1 MPEDDTE
8 RQAGDRD
15 RGVAPIGRAIA
26 ERLAREGAAVVV
38 NYNRGE
44 GEADAVV
51 AGINA
56 AGGRA
61 VSVRADVAVPD
72 QIVRLFNAAED
83 RFGPVAILV
92 NNAAIYRQSPLADI
106 TEEEYE
112 TVFGV
117 NVRGVLFTLREAA
130 RRLSD
135 HGRIINISSD
145 LSVHPDVERAVYGA
159 SKAAVDHLTAVA
171 AKELGRRGITV
182 NSVLPGPTV
191 PGMFAL
197 APEPI
202 QKAAATRSP
211 MGRLGTP
218 RDIADVVAFLASEEA
233 RWVTGQVILATGGG

>member
-1 MPEDDTE
+1 MKLNGKSAIVTGGS
-8 RQAGDRD
+8 RA
-15 RGVAPIGRAIA
+15 IGRAIA

-38 NYNRGE
+38 NFTRGE
-44 GEADAVV
+44 AEANEVV
-51 AGINA
+51 AAINA

-61 VSVRADVAVPD
+61 VPARADMAVPD
-72 QIVRLFNAAED
+72 DIARLWSAAED

-92 NNAAIYRQSPLADI
+92 NNAAIYRQAPLVDI
-106 TEEEYE
+106 TVEDYE
-112 TVFGV
+112 AVFGV
-117 NVRGVLFTLREAA
+117 NVRGVLFGLREAA
-130 RRLSD
+130 RRLTD
-135 HGRIINISSD
+135 GGRIINISSD
-145 LSVHPDVERAVYGA
+145 LSVQPDIERAVYGA
-159 SKAAVDHLTAVA
+159 SKAAVDHLTRVA

-202 QKAAATRSP
+202 QKAAAARSP

-218 RDIADVVAFLASEEA
+218 RDIADVVAFLASDEA

>member
-1 MPEDDTE
+1 MP
-8 RQAGDRD
+8 
-15 RGVAPIGRAIA
+15 
-26 ERLAREGAAVVV
+26 
-38 NYNRGE
+38 
-44 GEADAVV
+44 
-51 AGINA
+51 
-56 AGGRA
+56 
-61 VSVRADVAVPD
+61 VRADVAVPD
-72 QIVRLFNAAED
+72 DIARLWTAAEE

-92 NNAAIYRQSPLADI
+92 NNAAIYRQTPLAEI

-117 NVRGVLFTLREAA
+117 NVRGVLFALREAA

-135 HGRIINISSD
+135 GGRIINISSD
-145 LSVHPDVERAVYGA
+145 LSVQPDIERAVYGA
-159 SKAAVDHLTAVA
+159 SKAAVDHLTKVA

-202 QKAAATRSP
+202 QKAAAARSP

>member
-1 MPEDDTE
+1 MVKLNGKSAIVTGAS
-8 RQAGDRD
+8 RA
-15 RGVAPIGRAIA
+15 IGRAIA

-38 NYNRGE
+38 NFTQ
-44 GEADAVV
+44 GEAEAHAVV
-51 AGINA
+51 AAINA

-61 VSVRADVAVPD
+61 VPVRADMAVPD
-72 QIVRLFNAAED
+72 DIARLWSAAED

-92 NNAAIYRQSPLADI
+92 NNAAIYRQAPLADI
-106 TEEEYE
+106 TVEDYE
-112 TVFGV
+112 AVFGV
-117 NVRGVLFTLREAA
+117 NVRGVLFALREAA
-130 RRLSD
+130 RRLTD
-135 HGRIINISSD
+135 GGRIINISSD
-145 LSVHPDVERAVYGA
+145 LSVQPDIERAVYGA
-159 SKAAVDHLTAVA
+159 SKAAVDHLTRVA

-202 QKAAATRSP
+202 QKAAAARSP

>member
-1 MPEDDTE
+1 MLRLNGKSAIVTGAS
-8 RQAGDRD
+8 RA
-15 RGVAPIGRAIA
+15 IGRAIA

-38 NYNRGE
+38 NYTRGE
-44 GEADAVV
+44 AEAKEVV
-51 AGINA
+51 AAITA
-56 AGGRA
+56 LGGRGVA
-61 VSVRADVAVPD
+61 VRADVASGD
-72 QIVRLFNAAED
+72 DIARLFTAAED
-83 RFGPVAILV
+83 QFGPVAILV
-92 NNAAIYRQSPLADI
+92 NNAAIYRQSPLAEI

-112 TVFGV
+112 AVFGV
-117 NVRGVLFTLREAA
+117 NVRGVLFGLREAA
-130 RRLSD
+130 RRMSD
-135 HGRIINISSD
+135 GGRIINISSD

-159 SKAAVDHLTAVA
+159 SKAAVDHLTQVA

-202 QKAAATRSP
+202 QKAAAARSP

-218 RDIADVVAFLASEEA
+218 GDIADVVAFLASEDA